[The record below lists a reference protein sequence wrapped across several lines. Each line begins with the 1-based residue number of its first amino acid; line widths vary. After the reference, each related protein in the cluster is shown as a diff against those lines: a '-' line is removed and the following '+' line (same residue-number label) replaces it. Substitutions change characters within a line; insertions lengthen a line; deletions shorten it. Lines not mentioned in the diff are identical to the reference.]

1 MRSNVTAP
9 ALTGDRGKLTADIAS
24 ANGSIAEKKIQM
36 LRIEDDLRSEV
47 SRELADIRNKINES
61 VEKRTAAL
69 DRLKKIDIR
78 ATASGQIH
86 QLALHTV
93 GGVISNGETLMLI
106 VPEKDKL
113 IIEAQVEPQ
122 DIEHVLIGQQ
132 AVVRFVAFSDR
143 NMKDSSGEVVVI
155 SPDLVEDQ
163 ATRRRFYRV
172 RITVDPPANSD
183 GKVMTLVPGMPVEAH
198 MIKGDRTGAGLSRQT
213 DEGPVAARLAGI
225 KQYGA

>member
-1 MRSNVTAP
+1 MICARKYRASLQTSATRSMR
-9 ALTGDRGKLTADIAS
+9 RWKS
-24 ANGSIAEKKIQM
+24 A
-36 LRIEDDLRSEV
+36 
-47 SRELADIRNKINES
+47 
-61 VEKRTAAL
+61 TAAL
-69 DRLKKIDIR
+69 DCLKKIEYPR

-155 SPDLVEDQ
+155 SP
-163 ATRRRFYRV
+163 TWW
-172 RITVDPPANSD
+172 RIKPRA
-183 GKVMTLVPGMPVEAH
+183 
-198 MIKGDRTGAGLSRQT
+198 AGFTASASRWIRQ
-213 DEGPVAARLAGI
+213 PIQMARS
-225 KQYGA
+225 